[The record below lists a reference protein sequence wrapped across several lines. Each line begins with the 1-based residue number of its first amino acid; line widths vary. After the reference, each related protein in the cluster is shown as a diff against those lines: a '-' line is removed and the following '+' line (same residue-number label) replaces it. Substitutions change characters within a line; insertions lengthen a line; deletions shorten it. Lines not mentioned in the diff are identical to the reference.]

1 LATQAT
7 TNVTRI
13 VEDVHQSVLGTIDKS
28 GVKVPDPVR
37 GVTSLVYNGIHNLT
51 TLTGKGL
58 DTLLAGLQPVFERIE
73 KPGPETAQRQAA
85 LSALNGVMG
94 DRLDAGKNPWTIPM
108 TLHHRNTELD
118 WRDMQSNAGARSKIL
133 LMVHGLGMNNLQW
146 SAVRDGET
154 LSHADVLGPELGFS
168 PVYLRYNSGLHISQ
182 NGRELS
188 VLLEQLVSQWPVQVD
203 ELTIVAHSMGGL
215 VTRSAFHYARQDGRS
230 WPGRVKNIVFLGT
243 PHHGA
248 PLERAGTWLEMVLGA
263 TPYSAPFTRL
273 GRLRSA
279 GVTDLRYGNLL
290 DSDWHG
296 HDRFAHKP
304 DGRQHVP
311 LPDGV
316 ACYAVAAS
324 TAENRSVLSDRLIGD
339 GLVPLQSALGQHED
353 AARTLAFPK
362 SSERIAFG
370 MNHMQ
375 LLNSPDVTRQ
385 LLEWITP
392 V

>member
-1 LATQAT
+1 
-7 TNVTRI
+7 
-13 VEDVHQSVLGTIDKS
+13 
-28 GVKVPDPVR
+28 
-37 GVTSLVYNGIHNLT
+37 
-51 TLTGKGL
+51 
-58 DTLLAGLQPVFERIE
+58 
-73 KPGPETAQRQAA
+73 
-85 LSALNGVMG
+85 
-94 DRLDAGKNPWTIPM
+94 
-108 TLHHRNTELD
+108 
-118 WRDMQSNAGARSKIL
+118 
-133 LMVHGLGMNNLQW
+133 
-146 SAVRDGET
+146 
-154 LSHADVLGPELGFS
+154 
-168 PVYLRYNSGLHISQ
+168 
-182 NGRELS
+182 
-188 VLLEQLVSQWPVQVD
+188 
-203 ELTIVAHSMGGL
+203 
-215 VTRSAFHYARQDGRS
+215 
-230 WPGRVKNIVFLGT
+230 VFLGT

-296 HDRFAHKP
+296 HDRFALKP

-316 ACYAVAAS
+316 ACHAVAAT

-385 LLEWITP
+385 LLEWLTP
-392 V
+392 E